1 MSENV
6 EVTETLSA
14 SAVTPAV
21 TTAFGFGW
29 QMARLYEGPLS
40 SNAELRLG
48 SDLPGLSELPAAQR
62 VQLGLAQADVAL
74 ARMRGFLADTSL
86 PTTDAVRAATKR
98 QHVDG
103 DAIRKAILE
112 LHIALLVQ
120 LTAADYRVGKAY
132 GLGRALADTCASA
145 SGDPVERQAA
155 FEHHLE
161 PHRVDV
167 IAAWLNDL
175 KTVLPAHSS
184 QSVADSLG
192 RWKRWAGAV
201 GLRRLEPATVTK
213 SAHELHRCG
222 QQWRAILSGEKSAT
236 DLLTIADYVNA
247 ACGTLA
253 RAGAVARSLAWQL
266 WLPLVLAVGLV
277 VTGVLLIVA
286 NNSTAQVLA
295 GLGTIAGGL
304 GITWRSAAGSV
315 GHLSVDLIRPLW
327 DAQLDL
333 TIGNRLTPLPQQE
346 YVSASPRPAD
356 RWRRAWREL
365 RTPDAQAP
373 EAVAARRNRSLRSRW
388 LRRVWVRPR
397 RSTAETE
404 PGGQQP
410 ADGDA

>member
-1 MSENV
+1 
-6 EVTETLSA
+6 
-14 SAVTPAV
+14 
-21 TTAFGFGW
+21 
-29 QMARLYEGPLS
+29 MARLYEGPLS
-40 SNAELRLG
+40 SNTDLPLG
-48 SDLPGLSELPAAQR
+48 PDLPGLSELPAAQR

-74 ARMRGFLADTSL
+74 ARIGAFLADTSL
-86 PTTDAVRAATKR
+86 PTTDAVRAAAKK
-98 QHVDG
+98 QHVDRL
-103 DAIRKAILE
+103 AVRKAILE

-132 GLGRALADTCASA
+132 GLGRALADTCESA
-145 SGDPVERQAA
+145 SGDPAERQAA
-155 FEHHLE
+155 FKRHLE
-161 PHRVDV
+161 SHRMDV
-167 IAAWLNDL
+167 IAGWLDDL

-184 QSVADSLG
+184 QSVADSLE
-192 RWKRWAGAV
+192 RWKRWAEAV
-201 GLRRLEPATVTK
+201 GLPRLDPATVNK
-213 SAHELHRCG
+213 SARGLHRCG

-247 ACGTLA
+247 ARGTLA

-266 WLPLVLAVGLV
+266 LLPLALAAAMVITGLW
-277 VTGVLLIVA
+277 LIVA

-327 DAQLDL
+327 DAQVDL

-365 RTPDAQAP
+365 RTPGPQAP
-373 EAVAARRNRSLRSRW
+373 EAVAARRDRSLPSRW
-388 LRRVWVRPR
+388 LRRIWVRP
-397 RSTAETE
+397 SPSAAGTE
-404 PGGQQP
+404 PGDEQP
-410 ADGDA
+410 AEGDT